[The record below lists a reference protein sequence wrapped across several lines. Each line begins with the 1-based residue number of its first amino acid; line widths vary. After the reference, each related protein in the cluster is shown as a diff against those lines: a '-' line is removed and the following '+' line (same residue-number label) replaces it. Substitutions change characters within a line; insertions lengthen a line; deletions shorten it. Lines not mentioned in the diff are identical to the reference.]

1 MSDNA
6 VTFMAITGCEDSA
19 MAENFLEMAG
29 SDVETAISLYYEHGP
44 NLGGGANNDN
54 SRAQNNQTTEED
66 DIAMAERLQQEAY
79 QAQEPRAADA
89 ATHERLVGDVFPGT
103 WGGIGGSFNPLHN
116 TEDLIYGRQQRGIF
130 NQRDDMFASLSG
142 SDDETGDEFAGM
154 TEGQRKLALLFR
166 PPFDIM
172 EKVDLETAKRKA
184 NLTKKWV
191 LVNIQDS
198 GDFQCQ
204 TLNRDFWKSST
215 VKELVREHFVFVQYQ
230 KDSMS
235 GTEYM
240 NFYPFEK
247 FPHIAIIDPI
257 TGERTKQW
265 EGVPKVSKWCDEVYD
280 FLNNFSVDPSAANPV
295 VEHKP
300 HVDPNSLSEE
310 KQLEYAIKQSL
321 GKTAEDAV
329 NLDSDED
336 VDNDDDD
343 DDDDDVDDDDDSL
356 EILETGDS
364 SGPIVIDDAD
374 EKAFSAPPK
383 KLTEEQ
389 IIASIKP
396 VEHLEPTN
404 ATTTRIQIR
413 LGDGTRVVRKFDSES
428 PVRVIYE
435 AVKHQ
440 FADKVGSKLFTLASQ
455 RENLIDKLNLTI
467 SDAGLKNASILMDIQ
482 EPEDD
487 E

>member
-54 SRAQNNQTTEED
+54 SRAQNNQTTEKD

-300 HVDPNSLSEE
+300 H
-310 KQLEYAIKQSL
+310 
-321 GKTAEDAV
+321 
-329 NLDSDED
+329 
-336 VDNDDDD
+336 
-343 DDDDDVDDDDDSL
+343 
-356 EILETGDS
+356 
-364 SGPIVIDDAD
+364 
-374 EKAFSAPPK
+374 
-383 KLTEEQ
+383 EQ

-396 VEHLEPTN
+396 VEHPEPTN